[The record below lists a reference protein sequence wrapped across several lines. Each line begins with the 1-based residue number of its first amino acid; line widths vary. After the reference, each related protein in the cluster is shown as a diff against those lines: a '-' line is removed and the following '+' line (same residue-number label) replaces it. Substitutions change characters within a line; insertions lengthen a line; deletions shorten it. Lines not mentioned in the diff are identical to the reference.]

1 MILLLLTLPPLASSS
16 PPPPS
21 HCPGTLVSSGVQDS
35 PVDVTAPTASGAD
48 IRGIT
53 SDMFGDVKV
62 QLGRLRP
69 R

>member
-35 PVDVTAPTASGAD
+35 PVDVTAPTPH
-48 IRGIT
+48 R
-53 SDMFGDVKV
+53 
-62 QLGRLRP
+62 LWGRHQGNYQ
-69 R
+69 